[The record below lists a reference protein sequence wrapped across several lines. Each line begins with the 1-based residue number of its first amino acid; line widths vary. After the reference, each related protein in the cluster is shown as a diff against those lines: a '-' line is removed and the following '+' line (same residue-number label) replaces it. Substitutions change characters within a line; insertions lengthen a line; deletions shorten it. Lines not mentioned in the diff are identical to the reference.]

1 MKYEYLIFDT
11 DGTLLDSLQDIIN
24 AVNLALK
31 ECGYDKKYVYEEG
44 KAIIGGGAST
54 LVEKS
59 LSFTKVSPETFK
71 KFQTLFM
78 EHYNSMQAET
88 TKPYE
93 GMVDALI
100 RLKNK
105 GYRLFIA
112 SNKPH
117 KFLNEIIE
125 AKFPEDLFEDWIG
138 QIPGNKIKPDP
149 YIVNLLCD
157 KYNIDKKKCLYI
169 GDSHFDVETAK
180 NAHIDVALVTYG
192 YGDYKKEL
200 LDEATYVIN
209 SIKELED
216 LLS

>member
-1 MKYEYLIFDT
+1 MKYKYLIFDT
-11 DGTLLDSLQDIIN
+11 DGTLLDSLQDILN
-24 AVNLALK
+24 AVNLSLK
-31 ECGYDKKYVYEEG
+31 ECGYNKEYKYEEG
-44 KAIIGGGAST
+44 KALIGSGAST
-54 LVEKS
+54 LAKRA
-59 LSFTKVSPETFK
+59 LSFANPKPEEFEKFK
-71 KFQTLFM
+71 ALFFK
-78 EHYNSMQAET
+78 YYSQMQGKT
-88 TKPYE
+88 TKPFD
-93 GMVDALI
+93 GLTNLLVS
-100 RLKNK
+100 LKNK

-117 KFLNEIIE
+117 ALLNEIID
-125 AKFPEDLFEDWIG
+125 AKFPKDLFEDWIG

-200 LDEATYVIN
+200 LDEATHVIN